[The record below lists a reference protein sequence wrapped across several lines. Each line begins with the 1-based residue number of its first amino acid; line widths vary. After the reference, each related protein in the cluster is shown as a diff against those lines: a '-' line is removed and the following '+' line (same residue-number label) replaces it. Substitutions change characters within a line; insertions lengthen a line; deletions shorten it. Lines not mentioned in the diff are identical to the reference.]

1 MTQQQNSEKQKKIN
15 IEASIQVSLNGLSFC
30 LLDRSLNKI
39 FHYRKI
45 NFRKKLTPADVLQQ
59 IKLVYAKD
67 SKLQQKADKLTLIF
81 ANDLYTLLPH
91 IFFNEENASDY
102 LKFNT
107 KILQTDFVS
116 HDIISKPQIVNT
128 YIPFTNISNY
138 FFDLYGE
145 FDYKHSITIFL
156 EALSE
161 IKSNSETTFYINNNE
176 RSFDLAVFENGK
188 LLLCNTF
195 FYETKEDFIYYVLFT
210 AEQLKKDPNKF
221 QLIFMGEI
229 EKESELYRMVY
240 IYIRNVDFFTD
251 DFKFKV
257 ETEEKPMHLRNEFIL
272 LKSFDHENSF
282 RNS

>member
-128 YIPFTNISNY
+128 YIPFTNISNWG
-138 FFDLYGE
+138 F
-145 FDYKHSITIFL
+145 SI
-156 EALSE
+156 
-161 IKSNSETTFYINNNE
+161 
-176 RSFDLAVFENGK
+176 
-188 LLLCNTF
+188 
-195 FYETKEDFIYYVLFT
+195 
-210 AEQLKKDPNKF
+210 
-221 QLIFMGEI
+221 
-229 EKESELYRMVY
+229 
-240 IYIRNVDFFTD
+240 
-251 DFKFKV
+251 
-257 ETEEKPMHLRNEFIL
+257 
-272 LKSFDHENSF
+272 
-282 RNS
+282 